1 MTNFMINVGTGA
13 FVLIAAAAIAATG
26 CAAQSPATAVGIDQ
40 QIRNAISREDH
51 EAVASQYER
60 QASVDAASA
69 KRHVGYAATYRKNRS
84 QESGVQV
91 HEAMAQHCE
100 NLAQTYEKAAGE
112 NLALAKLH
120 RALAVKPK

>member
-1 MTNFMINVGTGA
+1 MTSASTVP
-13 FVLIAAAAIAATG
+13 AAAAIAATG

-51 EAVASQYER
+51 EAVATQYER

-120 RALAVKPK
+120 RALAVRLK